1 MIRRPPRST
10 LFPYTTLFRSHGV
23 RRCRREASSR
33 RDTDGE
39 RPARGKRAG
48 VGEGA
53 RIPQG
58 RPSAALVLQTLP
70 EESHDRLPR
79 AVRDFRLFTGSQ
91 ETVADAGIHGI
102 AVALVVRADR
112 RV

>member
-1 MIRRPPRST
+1 
-10 LFPYTTLFRSHGV
+10 
-23 RRCRREASSR
+23 
-33 RDTDGE
+33 TDGE

-70 EESHDRLPR
+70 EESHDCLPR
-79 AVRDFRLFTGSQ
+79 AVRDCRLFTGSQ

-102 AVALVVRADR
+102 ALALVVAAARRAHLGQAGVDA
-112 RV
+112 RVNAGLADVEIGRAHV